1 VRAWDRGPT
10 LAARFRTWSEEPVIT
25 AALWWAELVRRGR
38 EAGRGLPPGAY
49 HELRYEDLLLEPE
62 EALSLLCQFLSLPFN
77 EVMLKFHEGRMR
89 NQPGLDA
96 KEAWLP
102 ITSGLRDWRFQLE
115 DSEIELFEA
124 AAGDLLEE
132 LGYKDI
138 GYKRQAAVR
147 AVSVDR
153 VRAVRDA
160 VRAEMPSHWY

>member
-1 VRAWDRGPT
+1 
-10 LAARFRTWSEEPVIT
+10 
-25 AALWWAELVRRGR
+25 
-38 EAGRGLPPGAY
+38 
-49 HELRYEDLLLEPE
+49 
-62 EALSLLCQFLSLPFN
+62 
-77 EVMLKFHEGRMR
+77 MLKFHEGRMR

-132 LGYKDI
+132 LGYK
-138 GYKRQAAVR
+138 RQAAVR